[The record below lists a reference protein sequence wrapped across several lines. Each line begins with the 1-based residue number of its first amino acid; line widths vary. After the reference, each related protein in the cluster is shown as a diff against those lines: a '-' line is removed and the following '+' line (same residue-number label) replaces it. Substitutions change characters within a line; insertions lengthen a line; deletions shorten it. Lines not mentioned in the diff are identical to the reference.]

1 MDQPPGTSRCTILEN
16 WKHVKYKIDTNDAAF
31 QELILHYKPSSMQLF
46 STVFQSTQHLVAII
60 GELTTEK
67 GLDQQNYQCKNC
79 ARPIGMSKYKVG
91 EA

>member
-1 MDQPPGTSRCTILEN
+1 MDQPLHHSLISN
-16 WKHVKYKIDTNDAAF
+16 HVKYDIHTNDAAS
-31 QELILHYKPSSMQLF
+31 QEFYIIFKAGMQLF
-46 STVFQSTQHLVAII
+46 STLFQSTQHLVAII

-91 EA
+91 GA